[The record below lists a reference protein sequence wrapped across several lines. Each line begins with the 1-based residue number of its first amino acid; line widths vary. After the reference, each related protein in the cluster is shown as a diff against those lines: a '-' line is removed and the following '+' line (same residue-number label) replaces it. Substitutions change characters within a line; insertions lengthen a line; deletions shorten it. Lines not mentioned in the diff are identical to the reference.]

1 MQKALLIITFL
12 LSLSS
17 SATRA
22 QNDETIP
29 VITDVSQLSSPFSD
43 YIEGTDIGALIDNNP
58 NTFWHSDWHNQTE
71 GDLHWIDITL
81 DAPVKGIFQLYMH
94 RRDCMNDHPTRVVI
108 SGSSDGASWSDIYT
122 AELPYKGFTGVT
134 SDYFTISKAVNH
146 IRLTVT
152 DCKGQSSTFRKIW
165 HAAEIQL
172 YQTSTQNEYSKD
184 ISDVRINEVQVA
196 NIDQFIDN
204 SHNYGA
210 WIELYNAADAT
221 CSLSKSRIR
230 HTDADGAVEQHE
242 LSSLHGNIKGNSFA
256 CLWFDHNSNE
266 GNFGGKA
273 HLQIPFKLDTDGGT
287 IELLNADG
295 DVVDAVEYPAAIA
308 RCAYARQSDG
318 NGEWGW
324 TADATPKKSNAG
336 IELAEER
343 LPAPVI
349 SKESTIFTG
358 KVSFNAEIPEGA
370 TLLYTTDGSAPTA
383 ANGTVSYDGAFSTDT
398 TAVYRFVLISDDKLP
413 SPVVTRTFIKD
424 GNGMEIPIL
433 CISTAPDNLYDDI
446 IGVYTK
452 GTNGIP
458 GNGQGSACNWNMDWE
473 RPVNVEYLVKENGVY
488 RTALNQESE
497 FKIAGGWSR
506 AYGNGN
512 GWEMKSSFRLKAGK
526 VFEGNNSFN
535 YPVFAGSKPYNKYKT
550 LLVRNGGNDTYSRIY
565 DAAIHEIF
573 LRSGFYIDCQAWQP
587 CHVFFNG
594 RYLGMLNIRENNNK
608 HYGESGYGI
617 DTDEIDQ
624 FELNSTLG
632 YEQKSG
638 TRDAFWQWLTLSK
651 QIAADPTNESI
662 WQEISDMVDIDEFC
676 NYMAAECYIGSSD
689 WLTNSNNIK
698 GFRSRNNDGKFHMVM
713 LDTDAAFGNT
723 DMISLIHSLL
733 NSNDSRYSD
742 NNGKSY
748 IAEIF
753 FNMLEYQPFKRQF
766 INAFSIVDG
775 SVMEPERCK
784 KIIEEMAAYTKPAL
798 ALEGNDPTS
807 SAERLYSNI
816 SNTSK
821 RVARM
826 NNMRNFMELA
836 QEYKVILESNIPDAR
851 LLIDGQEIPTGKF
864 NGTLY
869 GPVSVTTKAPAGYRF
884 KGWNIESKTAS
895 LHDIIPFNSQWEFYD
910 KGSLDNTGWKEED
923 YNDNTWNSD
932 KAPFGYGTVGTSPNA
947 ANYNTTLDYGGDA
960 SSKRPTYYFRKTFTL
975 PKAPASEDKY
985 AIYYY
990 LDDGAIFYI
999 NGTEVGSYHCLSGST
1014 YNDFSTEYESNVAA
1028 YGTISIPG
1036 NLLHESNNVI
1046 SVEVHNSSFTSSDI
1060 FFDARVVR
1068 IDPES
1073 SSSNIQEELVFNE
1086 AMQNGTQHITAIYEK
1101 LESPKQQL
1109 ESGAS
1114 PVRINEVSASNSIY
1128 INDHYKKNDWVE
1140 LYNTTNHD
1148 IDVAGMYL
1156 SDTRSNPQKYRIS
1169 AEGSM
1174 ASTIIPAHGRLVI
1187 WCDKLQP
1194 ISQLH
1199 APFKLDNADGACVT
1213 LQAEDGT
1220 WHDEITYSAQDRWQ
1234 SFGRYPDGGQH
1245 SSYFSK
1251 PSIGEPNMMSSYDY
1265 ASQDDRYWNDQ
1276 SIAITLEQVKGWN
1289 WTSHNLNT
1297 AVHASRFTGYAR
1309 QIMGQSASYTK
1320 ENGSTWTGALRTI
1333 SPATGYKINMAESAS
1348 ITLRGELFDVTT
1360 PVTVK
1365 QGWNW
1370 IGCPLYNATAIEA
1383 ALKEYTPTEGD
1394 AIIGI
1399 NAFATYEDGKWEGT
1413 LTSLS
1418 PGQAYLLKS
1427 GKQQKFCWSSLSKSK
1442 QKSKRYTAPE
1452 NEATASPWQADM
1464 HAYPNAIG
1472 VIATLENKPASGYTV
1487 AAFCRNECRGIADEV
1502 NGLLYL
1508 NIYGE
1513 KNDEIKFRLMDRNGE
1528 IVDFE
1533 QAIVLT
1539 PETVVGSRKSPLLLS
1554 LKQTCIDK
1562 LSLPGSQIISITY
1575 YTPSGQCVNTP
1586 VSGIIIKKIVYDNGY
1601 IEIKKIKTP
1610 IKQ

>member
-58 NTFWHSDWHNQTE
+58 NTFWHSDWHNQTD

-81 DAPVKGIFQLYMH
+81 DAPVKGTFQLYMH
-94 RRDCMNDHPTRVVI
+94 RRNCMNDHPTRVVI

-122 AELPYKGFTGVT
+122 AELPYNGFTGVT
-134 SDYFTISKAVNH
+134 SDYFTISKAVNN

-152 DCKGQSSTFRKIW
+152 DCKGQSSTFRKFW

-172 YQTSTQNEYSKD
+172 YQTSTQNEYSTD

-242 LSSLHGNIKGNSFA
+242 LSSSHGNIKGNSFA

-349 SKESTIFTG
+349 SEESTIFTG

-398 TAVYRFVLISDDKLP
+398 TVVYRFVLVSDDKLP

-506 AYGNGN
+506 AYGKGN

-662 WQEISDMVDIDEFC
+662 WQ
-676 NYMAAECYIGSSD
+676 
-689 WLTNSNNIK
+689 
-698 GFRSRNNDGKFHMVM
+698 
-713 LDTDAAFGNT
+713 
-723 DMISLIHSLL
+723 
-733 NSNDSRYSD
+733 
-742 NNGKSY
+742 
-748 IAEIF
+748 
-753 FNMLEYQPFKRQF
+753 
-766 INAFSIVDG
+766 
-775 SVMEPERCK
+775 
-784 KIIEEMAAYTKPAL
+784 
-798 ALEGNDPTS
+798 
-807 SAERLYSNI
+807 
-816 SNTSK
+816 
-821 RVARM
+821 
-826 NNMRNFMELA
+826 
-836 QEYKVILESNIPDAR
+836 
-851 LLIDGQEIPTGKF
+851 
-864 NGTLY
+864 
-869 GPVSVTTKAPAGYRF
+869 
-884 KGWNIESKTAS
+884 
-895 LHDIIPFNSQWEFYD
+895 
-910 KGSLDNTGWKEED
+910 
-923 YNDNTWNSD
+923 
-932 KAPFGYGTVGTSPNA
+932 
-947 ANYNTTLDYGGDA
+947 
-960 SSKRPTYYFRKTFTL
+960 
-975 PKAPASEDKY
+975 
-985 AIYYY
+985 
-990 LDDGAIFYI
+990 
-999 NGTEVGSYHCLSGST
+999 
-1014 YNDFSTEYESNVAA
+1014 
-1028 YGTISIPG
+1028 
-1036 NLLHESNNVI
+1036 
-1046 SVEVHNSSFTSSDI
+1046 
-1060 FFDARVVR
+1060 
-1068 IDPES
+1068 
-1073 SSSNIQEELVFNE
+1073 
-1086 AMQNGTQHITAIYEK
+1086 
-1101 LESPKQQL
+1101 
-1109 ESGAS
+1109 
-1114 PVRINEVSASNSIY
+1114 
-1128 INDHYKKNDWVE
+1128 
-1140 LYNTTNHD
+1140 
-1148 IDVAGMYL
+1148 
-1156 SDTRSNPQKYRIS
+1156 
-1169 AEGSM
+1169 
-1174 ASTIIPAHGRLVI
+1174 
-1187 WCDKLQP
+1187 
-1194 ISQLH
+1194 
-1199 APFKLDNADGACVT
+1199 
-1213 LQAEDGT
+1213 
-1220 WHDEITYSAQDRWQ
+1220 
-1234 SFGRYPDGGQH
+1234 
-1245 SSYFSK
+1245 
-1251 PSIGEPNMMSSYDY
+1251 
-1265 ASQDDRYWNDQ
+1265 
-1276 SIAITLEQVKGWN
+1276 
-1289 WTSHNLNT
+1289 
-1297 AVHASRFTGYAR
+1297 
-1309 QIMGQSASYTK
+1309 
-1320 ENGSTWTGALRTI
+1320 
-1333 SPATGYKINMAESAS
+1333 
-1348 ITLRGELFDVTT
+1348 
-1360 PVTVK
+1360 
-1365 QGWNW
+1365 
-1370 IGCPLYNATAIEA
+1370 
-1383 ALKEYTPTEGD
+1383 
-1394 AIIGI
+1394 
-1399 NAFATYEDGKWEGT
+1399 
-1413 LTSLS
+1413 
-1418 PGQAYLLKS
+1418 
-1427 GKQQKFCWSSLSKSK
+1427 
-1442 QKSKRYTAPE
+1442 
-1452 NEATASPWQADM
+1452 
-1464 HAYPNAIG
+1464 
-1472 VIATLENKPASGYTV
+1472 
-1487 AAFCRNECRGIADEV
+1487 
-1502 NGLLYL
+1502 
-1508 NIYGE
+1508 
-1513 KNDEIKFRLMDRNGE
+1513 
-1528 IVDFE
+1528 
-1533 QAIVLT
+1533 
-1539 PETVVGSRKSPLLLS
+1539 
-1554 LKQTCIDK
+1554 
-1562 LSLPGSQIISITY
+1562 
-1575 YTPSGQCVNTP
+1575 
-1586 VSGIIIKKIVYDNGY
+1586 
-1601 IEIKKIKTP
+1601 
-1610 IKQ
+1610 